1 MEVRVRFPP
10 RAQKASSFAWGFLF
24 MNIKPLGE
32 NQALEIRPINRL
44 KCTNIQCRKFNSWT
58 RFWTRLGVLDSFP
71 DSFCQK
77 V

>member
-1 MEVRVRFPP
+1 
-10 RAQKASSFAWGFLF
+10 LF

-58 RFWTRLGVLDSFP
+58 RFWTRLGVLDLFP

-77 V
+77 A